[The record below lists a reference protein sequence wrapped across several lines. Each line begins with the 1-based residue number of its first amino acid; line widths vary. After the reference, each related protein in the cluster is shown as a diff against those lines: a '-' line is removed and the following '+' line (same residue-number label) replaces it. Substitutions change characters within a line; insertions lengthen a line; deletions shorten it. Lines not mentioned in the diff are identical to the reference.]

1 MSQNEQMTYKQAIK
15 ILSEV
20 KVADLPYNGCR
31 GNQKA
36 WDIGRR
42 MAIQA
47 LKEKE
52 QAETANHN
60 ANIPDLNMDF
70 YTAWKFLSNHK
81 MFNGLFECGL
91 WTEVVKVNPETN
103 EVDDDRA
110 KNTKV
115 QVWLEHGPYDKEWGS
130 TTHDIDLDCGGDTF
144 EEAIV
149 KLASLVKKSYT
160 DEGQRSCE

>member
-1 MSQNEQMTYKQAIK
+1 
-15 ILSEV
+15 
-20 KVADLPYNGCR
+20 
-31 GNQKA
+31 
-36 WDIGRR
+36 

-52 QAETANHN
+52 QTELAKSNEVVACEYEV
-60 ANIPDLNMDF
+60 MDF
-70 YTAWKFLSNHK
+70 YTAWKFLSSHK

-91 WTEVVKVNPETN
+91 WTEVVKVNPGTDEI
-103 EVDDDRA
+103 DDDHA

-130 TTHDIDLDCGGDTF
+130 TTHDINLDCGGDTF

-149 KLASLVKKSYT
+149 ELAKLVKQHYT
-160 DEGQRSCE
+160 DDGERICE